1 MIARAA
7 ARRPANREP
16 KPASVVLHCGAELA
30 ARERKVLLS
39 AANAATPR
47 GRRWSLVVVGD
58 RRMRRLNREFHAVDE
73 TTDVLAF
80 ELERWS
86 TDGFDGEVIVCA
98 PYARRE
104 ARSRGL
110 AFTTELALYAVHGIL
125 HLLGEDDHE
134 PERARRM
141 RRRERQILAR
151 VRIELPPHH
160 LDELKYPEPR
170 P

>member
-1 MIARAA
+1 MTARAA
-7 ARRPANREP
+7 ARKTASRERR
-16 KPASVVLHCGAELA
+16 PASVVLHCGVALA
-30 ARERKVLLS
+30 ARERRALVT

-58 RRMRRLNREFHAVDE
+58 RRMRRLNRDFHAADE

-80 ELERWS
+80 ELDRWS
-86 TDGFDGEVIVCA
+86 ADGFDGEVVVCA

-110 AFTTELALYAVHGIL
+110 AFATELALYAVHGIL

-141 RRRERQILAR
+141 RRRERRILAR
-151 VRIELPPHH
+151 VGIALPVGH
-160 LDELKYPEPR
+160 LDELKYPVPAT
-170 P
+170 